1 MLPQP
6 VVGAA
11 VLASLD
17 VLVEAL
23 LDLPESA
30 LPDLSSE
37 LPQATKAMA
46 ATSITSRAM
55 ALLIL
60 ISPPPQQPGATAALP
75 AEAQI
80 RCTWQ
85 QCIHMRKIAS
95 RRIWDPNRCLGS
107 EYRDAFAE
115 AAAADSG
122 RGRVMVH
129 AVQEPGFAR

>member
-30 LPDLSSE
+30 LPESSSE

-55 ALLIL
+55 ALFIL
-60 ISPPPQQPGATAALP
+60 ISPPPQQPGATALP

-95 RRIWDPNRCLGS
+95 RRCWDPNRCL
-107 EYRDAFAE
+107 
-115 AAAADSG
+115 
-122 RGRVMVH
+122 
-129 AVQEPGFAR
+129 